1 MFKCFFLFLYIFFSD
16 YLPSSGLWRTHFWQY
31 RHRFCAKQRVS
42 VGIDFLGGPNFN
54 TKIHPPPKP
63 QKREFFGLRKY
74 SPKTLYNGEAHQLSL
89 IVTAA
94 QPPESCK
101 VNSQYGVGDFK
112 YVVICDPHLPWVT

>member
-1 MFKCFFLFLYIFFSD
+1 MFKCFFYFYIFLVTSCQTLENTF
-16 YLPSSGLWRTHFWQY
+16 LEY
-31 RHRFCAKQRVS
+31 RHRFCVKRRGS
-42 VGIDFLGGPNFN
+42 VRIDFLGGPNFN